1 MKSVR
6 LNVGTLDVN
15 RITHNKVEGNMARHK
30 EFITELTEL
39 VNRNGLDSLSKIP
52 DFIIA
57 NSLYTHF
64 LNMMIAFGEYRHF
77 NAEKESDN
85 GLHE

>member
-1 MKSVR
+1 MKSVPQSA
-6 LNVGTLDVN
+6 GIQDVN
-15 RITHNKVEGNMARHK
+15 SFLHNKMEENMARHK

-39 VNRNGLDSLSKIP
+39 VNRSGLDSLSKIP

-77 NAEKESDN
+77 NAEKETED